1 MPTKRYGLSVRLA
14 TQQRYGI
21 QSSAGPVLSGQKRY
35 GLTTE
40 NRQIVSTSYPLQT
53 QPYSI
58 RYGREWDVSAR
69 AKRRER
75 EFFASLVAPDASL
88 IDERIFDASQVD
100 VQQAESISIHEIELT
115 AAEQA
120 ERIHVFDST
129 MEGTDEFSLIARI
142 SEAQEETIASALHVT
157 PYSASL
163 LESEP
168 FRVERFADVSEAFI
182 EASTIRSPVM
192 LGVMDGDVLS
202 GTIQNQITEADLY
215 ELESMSSPYKMA
227 LEQALDPMVLR
238 VRTYDTNELAQQ
250 LLKRST
256 DPLETVESA
265 PDVASGEQKHHETE
279 EMTLQSALNFAPAS
293 SVELTEIQDATYQQR
308 IFEAR
313 QLNELSE
320 LSPVRQMDAEE
331 LVTDS
336 LRPSGNVSEVTIE
349 TSQEADVIKN
359 VFSTELTEIDA
370 TEQRRLYQATVHEQD
385 LALHVDEMTPIDLV
399 PLIESTRTE
408 DMIEIEIS
416 ALLEFDKRPEQKQ
429 SELVILE
436 QAQKERPFIAD
447 LSELMDAVSFD
458 APNLVELLEQMESER
473 ITPIAEAYLEN
484 LEGAGAIQFPVEE
497 LTLDPAVRVM
507 ALKDIL
513 LSETD
518 AVSNPHM
525 PTEAIEMKSDRADR
539 IQQSIV
545 EMEQTTQSFI
555 ERIRAVTMET
565 TVLMER
571 ENASL
576 AEWHSPEEL
585 TRFKQSDAILD
596 EGDEIQSAASEAV
609 LEETDEATRTD
620 DEAILF
626 DPTEATRNA
635 VEEVR
640 NVVQDYAE
648 RTMSYAE
655 MVDHLEASRT
665 IKEIVLTDQERAER
679 KAIAEAV
686 LEEIGDADKY
696 VKKKK
701 RIWLIPARGNHW
713 NNWSNWKKTR

>member
-58 RYGREWDVSAR
+58 RSGREMDISAR

-75 EFFASLVAPDASL
+75 EFFASLVAPDASW
-88 IDERIFDASQVD
+88 IDEKTFDATQVD
-100 VQQAESISIHEIELT
+100 LQQAESTVMHEMEIT
-115 AAEQA
+115 AAEEA
-120 ERIHVFDST
+120 ERISIIDSI
-129 MEGTDEFSLIARI
+129 MENEEELSLMIRTI
-142 SEAQEETIASALHVT
+142 EVQEETIASALHVT
-157 PYSASL
+157 PYSAFL
-163 LESEP
+163 VESEP
-168 FRVERFADVSEAFI
+168 FRVERFAYVSEAFI
-182 EASTIRSPVM
+182 EASTIRSPIM

-227 LEQALDPMVLR
+227 LEQTLDPMVLR
-238 VRTYDTNELAQQ
+238 VRTYDTDELAQQ

-279 EMTLQSALNFAPAS
+279 EMTLQSAMNFAPAS
-293 SVELTEIQDATYQQR
+293 PVELSEIQDATYQKR
-308 IFEAR
+308 TFEAH
-313 QLNELSE
+313 QPNELSE
-320 LSPVRQMDAEE
+320 LSPVRQTDAEE
-331 LVTDS
+331 LMTDS
-336 LRPSGNVSEVTIE
+336 LRLSGNVNEVIIE

-359 VFSTELTEIDA
+359 VFATELTEIDA
-370 TEQRRLYQATVHEQD
+370 SDQRRLYHATEHHQD
-385 LALHVDEMTPIDLV
+385 IAMHVDEMTAIDLV
-399 PLIESTRTE
+399 PLLETRRTE
-408 DMIEIEIS
+408 DMVEIALTDLLEIE
-416 ALLEFDKRPEQKQ
+416 KRPEAQ
-429 SELVILE
+429 EVENVLME

-447 LSELMDAVSFD
+447 LSELVDAVSFN
-458 APNLVELLEQMESER
+458 ASSLIELLEYTEAER
-473 ITPIAEAYLEN
+473 IIPIAEAYLES
-484 LEGAGAIQFPVEE
+484 LEGMGAIQFPVEE

-518 AVSNPHM
+518 SVSNPHM
-525 PTEAIEMKSDRADR
+525 PTEAIEMRSDQADR

-545 EMEQTTQSFI
+545 EMEQSIQGFI

-576 AEWHSPEEL
+576 AEWHSPDEL
-585 TRFKQSDAILD
+585 TRFKQSDAILN
-596 EGDEIQSAASEAV
+596 EGDEMQSVATEAV
-609 LEETDEATRTD
+609 LEGIDDATRTD

-626 DPTEATRNA
+626 DSTEATREA
-635 VEEVR
+635 IEEVQIA
-640 NVVQDYAE
+640 VPDYAE

-701 RIWLIPARGNHW
+701 KIWLIPARGNHW